1 MLAKVSFARADG
13 TARRR
18 TSMKAIRI
26 LVIGLCGALAASSPL
41 VFAGQTANDQATGAN
56 NTPSAAAKAENLAAT
71 KAPKLSWGLDDV
83 VKLSKAG
90 VDESVIHSYIQNSG
104 VGYNPTA
111 QDIIQLRELG
121 VSSQITAALMQRGS
135 EVRQAATVEAQKQA
149 QAAAPAAAPAQAAPV
164 YTAPAT
170 YVAPASTVTY
180 IGYPSYAYDYGG
192 YYGPSYYSY
201 PYYPRYYGYYGGFY
215 PSVSVG
221 FRFGGGHFGGHFGGF
236 HGGFPSHGGFHGTS
250 HGGFHGGFG
259 HHR

>member
-1 MLAKVSFARADG
+1 MKV
-13 TARRR
+13 T
-18 TSMKAIRI
+18 RI
-26 LVIGLCGALAASSPL
+26 LAIGLCGTLGGSSPL
-41 VFAGQTANDQATGAN
+41 LFAGQTANGQTAGAN
-56 NTPSAAAKAENLAAT
+56 YPKATETDNPPSATAKSENVAPT

-149 QAAAPAAAPAQAAPV
+149 QAAASAAAPAQAAPV

-180 IGYPSYAYDYGG
+180 IGYPSYGYSYGG

-201 PYYPRYYGYYGGFY
+201 PYYYGGFY
-215 PSVSVG
+215 PSVAVG
-221 FRFGGGHFGGHFGGF
+221 FRFGGGHFGGFPGGF
-236 HGGFPSHGGFHGTS
+236 HGGFHGAS

>member
-1 MLAKVSFARADG
+1 
-13 TARRR
+13 
-18 TSMKAIRI
+18 MKTIRI
-26 LVIGLCGALAASSPL
+26 LTLGLCGALAGSNPL
-41 VFAGQTANDQATGAN
+41 LFAGQTANGQTAGAN
-56 NTPSAAAKAENLAAT
+56 YPKATETDNTPSATAKAENVAAT

-180 IGYPSYAYDYGG
+180 IGYPSYGYSYGG
-192 YYGPSYYSY
+192 YCAPTYYSY

-236 HGGFPSHGGFHGTS
+236 RGGFHGASHGGFHGAS
-250 HGGFHGGFG
+250 HGGFG